1 MININIVCVGAL
13 KEKFWIDAVSEYG
26 KRLSR
31 FCKLK
36 ILELPQQEK
45 FDKQKCL
52 EGEGDEILR
61 AVRGYKILLDIE
73 GKQFTSNELAK
84 KIEKVSLSNS
94 EITFII
100 GGSYGVSENVKEQVD
115 FRLSFGK
122 ITLPHNLARVVL
134 VEQIYRAFMITSG
147 NTYHK

>member
-61 AVRGYKILLDIE
+61 AARGYKILLDIE
-73 GKQFTSNELAK
+73 GKQVTSNELAE
-84 KIEKVSLSNS
+84 KIEKVSLFNS

-100 GGSYGVSENVKEQVD
+100 GGSYGVSEKVKEQAD

-134 VEQIYRAFMITSG
+134 VEQIYRAFMIISG
-147 NTYHK
+147 STYHK

>member
-1 MININIVCVGAL
+1 MININIVCVGSL

-73 GKQFTSNELAK
+73 GQQLTSNELAK

-100 GGSYGVSENVKEQVD
+100 GGSYGVSEKVKEQVD

>member
-36 ILELPQQEK
+36 ILELPQHEK

-61 AVRGYKILLDIE
+61 TARGYKILLDIE
-73 GKQFTSNELAK
+73 GKQLTSNELAE

-100 GGSYGVSENVKEQVD
+100 GGSYGVSEKVKEQAD

-147 NTYHK
+147 STYHK

>member
-1 MININIVCVGAL
+1 MININIVCVGSL

-61 AVRGYKILLDIE
+61 AVRGYKVLLDIE
-73 GKQFTSNELAK
+73 GQQFTSNELAE

-94 EITFII
+94 EITFIV
-100 GGSYGVSENVKEQVD
+100 GGSYGVSEKVKEQVD

-147 NTYHK
+147 STYHK

>member
-73 GKQFTSNELAK
+73 GQQFTSNELAK
-84 KIEKVSLSNS
+84 KIEKVLLSNS

-100 GGSYGVSENVKEQVD
+100 GGSYGVSEKVKAQVD

-147 NTYHK
+147 STYHK

>member
-61 AVRGYKILLDIE
+61 AVRGYKVLLDIE
-73 GKQFTSNELAK
+73 GQQFTSNELAE

-100 GGSYGVSENVKEQVD
+100 GGSYGVSEKVREQAD

-147 NTYHK
+147 STYHK

>member
-52 EGEGDEILR
+52 EGERDEILR
-61 AVRGYKILLDIE
+61 AARGYKILLDIE
-73 GKQFTSNELAK
+73 GKQFTSNELAE

-100 GGSYGVSENVKEQVD
+100 GGSYGVSEKVKEQAD

-147 NTYHK
+147 STYHK

>member
-1 MININIVCVGAL
+1 MIINIVCVGAL

-73 GKQFTSNELAK
+73 GQQFTSNELAK

-100 GGSYGVSENVKEQVD
+100 GGSYGVSEKVKEQVD

-147 NTYHK
+147 STYHK

>member
-1 MININIVCVGAL
+1 MININIVCVGSL

-61 AVRGYKILLDIE
+61 AVRGYKVLLDIE
-73 GKQFTSNELAK
+73 GQQFTSNELAK

-100 GGSYGVSENVKEQVD
+100 GGSYGVSEKVKEQVD

-147 NTYHK
+147 STYHK

>member
-100 GGSYGVSENVKEQVD
+100 GGSYGVSEKVKEQVD

-147 NTYHK
+147 STYHK

>member
-73 GKQFTSNELAK
+73 GQQFTSNELAK

-100 GGSYGVSENVKEQVD
+100 GGSYGVSEKVKEQVD

-134 VEQIYRAFMITSG
+134 VEQIYRSFMITSG
-147 NTYHK
+147 STYHK

>member
-73 GKQFTSNELAK
+73 GQQFTSNELAK

-100 GGSYGVSENVKEQVD
+100 GGSYGVSEKVKEQVD

-147 NTYHK
+147 STYHK

>member
-100 GGSYGVSENVKEQVD
+100 GGSYGVSEKVKEQAD

>member
-73 GKQFTSNELAK
+73 GQQFASNELAE

-100 GGSYGVSENVKEQVD
+100 GGSYGVSEKVKEQAD

-134 VEQIYRAFMITSG
+134 VEQIYRAFMIISG
-147 NTYHK
+147 STYHK

>member
-26 KRLSR
+26 KRLPR

-45 FDKQKCL
+45 FDKHKCL

-61 AVRGYKILLDIE
+61 AARGYKILLDIE
-73 GKQFTSNELAK
+73 GKQLTSNELAE
-84 KIEKVSLSNS
+84 KIEKVSLFNS

-100 GGSYGVSENVKEQVD
+100 GGSYGVSEKVKEQAD

-147 NTYHK
+147 STYHK

>member
-73 GKQFTSNELAK
+73 GQQFTSNELAK

-100 GGSYGVSENVKEQVD
+100 GGSYGVSEKVKEQVD

-134 VEQIYRAFMITSG
+134 VEQIYRAFMIISG
-147 NTYHK
+147 STYHK

>member
-26 KRLSR
+26 KRLPR

-73 GKQFTSNELAK
+73 GQQFTSNELAK

-100 GGSYGVSENVKEQVD
+100 GGSYGVSEKVKEQVD

-134 VEQIYRAFMITSG
+134 VEQIYRAFMIISG
-147 NTYHK
+147 STYHK